1 MVEHPTDP
9 AKGRIAFA
17 VEQFSCGQSK
27 LHPKMFLS
35 MKSG

>member
-1 MVEHPTDP
+1 MVKHSTDP

-17 VEQFSCGQSK
+17 VGQFSRGQSK
-27 LHPKMFLS
+27 LHTKIFLS